1 MRQQETL
8 GRPPQAPT
16 RPGIRPSTED
26 PLRSSA
32 RFLVP
37 CVFALA
43 GCGGSSSV
51 SPDPSALLDGA
62 VSPAAE
68 TLEEANR
75 EYLEG
80 VRAFVQESYRD
91 AETHFHRVLEKLAFA
106 GSEEA
111 ATLDARDAETLLA
124 KSEYFLD
131 KIAEM
136 TLDEAPVLTE
146 APDTAAPT
154 TWEVAHGSITPKQN
168 RDVDRWIDYF
178 CGDGRKVFQKWLD
191 RKPAYDPVFE
201 EALARHQL
209 PPELAYAS
217 MIESGFSPH
226 AYSWAHAVGLWQ
238 FVRSTGRR
246 YGLRADWW
254 VDERRDPV
262 RSTDAAAMYLKDLYT
277 EFQDWEL
284 AIAAY
289 NVGEGRVRKQIAR
302 QGTRDFWRLSLPRE
316 TRNHIPKFYAA
327 MILGMD
333 PEKYGFSKGEG
344 SPPAT
349 EVVNVDGCVDFDV
362 LAECA
367 GTEAQ
372 TLAELNPALVRRCTP
387 PDTESWQV
395 RVPTGTAEKAM
406 LALAELPPSARV
418 RWAHHV
424 VRRGETL
431 SKIAAGYRTSVDT
444 IVEVNRLKSRHRL
457 SVGQELLIPQGQK
470 SGAPLPKL
478 AMGDTDR
485 PSSSSSS
492 RATTIHTVRRGDTL
506 STIAQRYGTSTGQ
519 IRRLNKV
526 GRHIYPGQRLTV
538 PDRRSSRSAS
548 APSPTGTESR
558 GTFVKVA
565 PGDTLWNISQRTGVS
580 VTELLRAN
588 NLRRSSLLKAG
599 QVIRIP

>member
-1 MRQQETL
+1 M
-8 GRPPQAPT
+8 A
-16 RPGIRPSTED
+16 
-26 PLRSSA
+26 
-32 RFLVP
+32 F
-37 CVFALA
+37 LA
-43 GCGGSSSV
+43 GCGGTANV
-51 SPDPSALLDGA
+51 SPDPAALDA
-62 VSPAAE
+62 SVSPAAE

-91 AETHFHRVLEKLAFA
+91 AELHFHRVLETLAFA

-131 KIAEM
+131 KIAER
-136 TLDEAPVLTE
+136 TFDEQEVTEVTAEAPTGATWTVL
-146 APDTAAPT
+146 
-154 TWEVAHGSITPKQN
+154 HGEITPKQN
-168 RDVDRWIDYF
+168 RDIDRWIDYF

-191 RKPAYDPVFE
+191 RKPAYDRIFE
-201 EALARHQL
+201 ETLSRHQL

-262 RSTDAAAMYLKDLYT
+262 RSTEAAAQYLKDLYV

-327 MILGMD
+327 MIVGMD
-333 PEKYGFSKGEG
+333 PEKYGFSRGEG
-344 SPPAT
+344 SAPGT
-349 EVVNVDGCVDFDV
+349 ESVTVDGCVDFDV

-367 GTEAQ
+367 GTDAH
-372 TLAELNPALVRRCTP
+372 TLADLNPALVRRCTP
-387 PDTESWQV
+387 PDTESWEV
-395 RVPTGTAEKAM
+395 RVPAGAGEKAR

-431 SKIAAGYRTSVDT
+431 SKIAGGYRTTVDA
-444 IVEVNRLKSRHRL
+444 IVQANRLKSRHRL

-470 SGAPLPKL
+470 SAANLPKL
-478 AMGDTDR
+478 AMTDDDNR
-485 PSSSSSS
+485 SSS
-492 RATTIHTVRRGDTL
+492 RASSRSTTVHTVRRGDTL

-519 IRRLNKV
+519 IRRLNKL
-526 GRHIYPGQRLTV
+526 GRHIYPGQRITV
-538 PDRRSSRSAS
+538 PDRSAS
-548 APSPTGTESR
+548 RASDAPSTSASR
-558 GTFVKVA
+558 GTFVKVE

-580 VTELLRAN
+580 VSELLRAN
-588 NLRRSSLLKAG
+588 NLRRSSLIKAG

>member
-1 MRQQETL
+1 MRL
-8 GRPPQAPT
+8 
-16 RPGIRPSTED
+16 
-26 PLRSSA
+26 SA
-32 RFLVP
+32 RFLAVP
-37 CVFALA
+37 MAAILA
-43 GCGGSSSV
+43 GCGGTPNV
-51 SPDPSALLDGA
+51 APDPAALLESG

-68 TLEEANR
+68 TLEDANH

-91 AETHFHRVLEKLAFA
+91 AEEHFHNVLEALAFA

-131 KIAEM
+131 KIADM
-136 TLDEAPVLTE
+136 TFAEEEVVEVEPQPQAGSTWTVL
-146 APDTAAPT
+146 
-154 TWEVAHGSITPKQN
+154 HGEITPKQN
-168 RDVDRWIDYF
+168 RDIDRWLDYF

-191 RKPAYDPVFE
+191 RKPAYDRIFE
-201 EALARHQL
+201 ETLARHQL
-209 PPELAYAS
+209 PPELAFAS

-262 RSTDAAAMYLKDLYT
+262 RSTDAAARYLKDLYV

-327 MILGMD
+327 MIIGMD
-333 PEKYGFSKGEG
+333 PEKYGFSRGEG
-344 SPPAT
+344 AAPAT
-349 EVVNVDGCVDFDV
+349 ESVTVDGCVDFDV

-367 GTEAQ
+367 GTDAH
-372 TLAELNPALVRRCTP
+372 TLADLNPALVRRCTP
-387 PDTESWQV
+387 PDTGSWEV
-395 RVPTGTAEKAM
+395 RVPAGAAEKAQ

-431 SKIAAGYRTSVDT
+431 SRIAGGYRTTVDA
-444 IVEVNRLKSRHRL
+444 IVQANSLKSRHRL

-470 SGAPLPKL
+470 SAANLPKL
-478 AMGDTDR
+478 AMADDR
-485 PSSSSSS
+485 SPSS
-492 RATTIHTVRRGDTL
+492 RASSRSTTVHTVRRGDTL

-519 IRRLNKV
+519 IRRLNKL
-526 GRHIYPGQRLTV
+526 GRHIYPGQRITV
-538 PDRRSSRSAS
+538 PDRRSSRSAET
-548 APSPTGTESR
+548 SPTAATR

-580 VTELLRAN
+580 VSELLRAN